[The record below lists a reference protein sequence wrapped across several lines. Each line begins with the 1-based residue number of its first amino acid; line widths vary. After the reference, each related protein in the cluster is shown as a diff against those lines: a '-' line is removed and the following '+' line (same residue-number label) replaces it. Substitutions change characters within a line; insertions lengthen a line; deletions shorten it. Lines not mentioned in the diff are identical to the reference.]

1 MAGTHGLPRSAADG
15 SQRLRL
21 DRRRFDE
28 ARYSFERIALTAE
41 SVSAFVDP
49 KRIFDFPHQR
59 TPRLSSH
66 SMNQMRA
73 APATIYGVASW
84 SASVMTHRRNL

>member
-28 ARYSFERIALTAE
+28 ARYSFERIALAAE

-49 KRIFDFPHQR
+49 KRIFDFPHKRQAVVLTAHEVTDAGR
-59 TPRLSSH
+59 GDVPSVESGH
-66 SMNQMRA
+66 IQFA
-73 APATIYGVASW
+73 A
-84 SASVMTHRRNL
+84 SAADV